1 MSTPETSSDAQP
13 VGYSGT
19 IELTTSVSFD
29 TASGAVSLGVSSVEA
44 TVAGIAVEPTRL
56 AFGTQGI
63 EVDTVAKTAAVGPVE
78 LSVLGIDMRADVQ
91 PFSYADAIQPQAS
104 IRIDAF
110 SPRSVMQRLGV
121 EPPATADPA
130 ALTRVILDAKAN
142 MGDDLVRLTDL
153 DITLDDTSFSGSM
166 TVPFDSAG
174 RFFAKLD
181 GDAINL
187 DRYMQ
192 PAAEGGAA
200 DDTDAAPIAMP
211 SDLLRPLNVRG
222 ELTLDSAQMS
232 GLQFEDVV
240 VTVNA
245 KDGKLRINPITSK
258 LFGGTYSGDI
268 TIITSTSVPSLSVN
282 ETVQG
287 IDLAQL
293 ARAMF
298 DQDNITGSIAGN
310 FRLGGSGHN
319 MAEIQQTLGG
329 TMSFELKDGTYE
341 GMDVWYELRRA
352 RAVLK
357 QEPPPE
363 PVLPARTKFS
373 TVTASG
379 VVKDGIMRND
389 DLAAELPFM
398 KVTGKGDVN
407 IPEGTVD
414 YRMQV
419 RVLRKPEAMAGATP
433 EEIEDFTKTVIPLKI
448 TGPLA
453 SPTPV
458 PDLEALA
465 KQRVEEEV
473 KEKLE
478 EKLKDLFKR

>member
-1 MSTPETSSDAQP
+1 
-13 VGYSGT
+13 VG
-19 IELTTSVSFD
+19 
-29 TASGAVSLGVSSVEA
+29 A
-44 TVAGIAVEPTRL
+44 
-56 AFGTQGI
+56 
-63 EVDTVAKTAAVGPVE
+63 VE

-91 PFSYADAIQPQAS
+91 PFSYAEAIQPQAA
-104 IRIDAF
+104 IQVDAF
-110 SPRSVMQRLGV
+110 SPRGVMRLLGA
-121 EPPATADPA
+121 EAPATADPA
-130 ALTRVILDAKAN
+130 ALTRVILDARAS

-153 DITLDDTSFSGSM
+153 NIKLDDTSFSGSM

-181 GDAINL
+181 GDALNL

-192 PAAEGGAA
+192 PATAGAA
-200 DDTDAAPIAMP
+200 ADEPEAAPIAIP

-222 ELTLDSAQMS
+222 ELTLDSVQMS
-232 GLQFEDVV
+232 GLQLEDVT

-245 KDGKLRINPITSK
+245 KDGKLRINPMTAK
-258 LFGGTYSGDI
+258 LFGGSYSGDI

-287 IDLAQL
+287 IDLARL
-293 ARAMF
+293 AKAMF

-341 GMDVWYELRRA
+341 GTDVWYELRRA
-352 RAVLK
+352 RAALK
-357 QEPPPE
+357 QETPPE
-363 PVLPARTKFS
+363 PELPARTKFTS
-373 TVTASG
+373 VTASG
-379 VVKDGIMRND
+379 VVKNGVMRNE

-398 KVTGKGDVN
+398 KLTGSGDVN
-407 IPEGTVD
+407 IPQGTVD
-414 YRMQV
+414 YSLKA
-419 RVLRKPEAMAGATP
+419 RVLRKPDAMGGATA
-433 EEIEDFTKTVIPLKI
+433 EEIDDLTKTVIPLKI

-453 SPTPV
+453 SPSV
-458 PDLEALA
+458 RPDVESLLR
-465 KQRVEEEV
+465 QRAEEEV